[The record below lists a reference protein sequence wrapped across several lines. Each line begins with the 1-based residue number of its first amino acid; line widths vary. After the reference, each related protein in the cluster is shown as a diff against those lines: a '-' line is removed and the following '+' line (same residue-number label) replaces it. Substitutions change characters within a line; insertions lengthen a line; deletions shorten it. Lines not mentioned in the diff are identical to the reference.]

1 MSFFLAQIVLFAGNF
16 APKNFL
22 FCSGQ
27 LLSIAQ
33 NQALF
38 SLLGTTYGGDGV
50 TTFALPDLRGATL
63 VSAGQAP
70 GRSNYGLGQIG
81 GVENVSLTVNNLPA
95 HTHTPGPVVVTVK
108 ANARGGE
115 VTPLNDVPATDDT
128 TQIYKST
135 TDSKAP
141 AAAISVTANTGVS
154 GSSTPIPI
162 RMPCLALNYCICI
175 SGLYPSRP

>member
-1 MSFFLAQIVLFAGNF
+1 MNFFLAQIVLFAGNF

-22 FCSGQ
+22 LCSGQ
-27 LLSIAQ
+27 ILSIAQ

-70 GRSNYGLGQIG
+70 GRSNYALGQIG
-81 GVENVSLTVNNLPA
+81 GVENVSLTVSNLPG
-95 HTHTPGPVVVTVK
+95 HTHTLGPVTVTVK
-108 ANARGGE
+108 ANGRGGE
-115 VTPLNDVPATDDT
+115 LSPVNNVPATDDT
-128 TQIYKST
+128 TNIYKST
-135 TDSKAP
+135 ADSKAP
-141 AAAISVTANTGVS
+141 AAAITVTANTGAA
-154 GSSTPIPI
+154 GGSTPVPI

-175 SGLYPSRP
+175 AGLFPSRS